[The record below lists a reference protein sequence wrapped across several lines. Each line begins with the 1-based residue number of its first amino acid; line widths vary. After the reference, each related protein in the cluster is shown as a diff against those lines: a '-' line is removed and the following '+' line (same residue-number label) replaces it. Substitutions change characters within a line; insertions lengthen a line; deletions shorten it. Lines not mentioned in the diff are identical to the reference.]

1 MMKVKK
7 KCCGKCLFG
16 SNKIVS
22 DSRKKDILR
31 DCTKNDSHFVCHE
44 GTMKNED
51 IVCRAFFEQ
60 RSTNLIRISQR
71 LGMIEFVD

>member
-22 DSRKKDILR
+22 DSRKKSILS
-31 DCTKNDSHFVCHE
+31 DCAKNDSHFVCHE

-60 RSTNLIRISQR
+60 RSSNMIRIAQR
-71 LGMIEFVD
+71 LNMITYVD

>member
-1 MMKVKK
+1 MIKVKK

-22 DSRKKDILR
+22 DERKKNILNSC
-31 DCTKNDSHFVCHE
+31 DKNDSHFVCHE
-44 GTMKNED
+44 GTMKDED

-60 RSTNLIRISQR
+60 RSTNLIRIAQR
-71 LGMIEFVD
+71 LSMITYVD